1 MTTLV
6 DALGHPIRAGDTVLT
21 SRYSS
26 PTFDITTKV
35 VKVNKKTITV
45 EIEKYIYDNSIKR
58 TIRVIGP
65 VKRFPY
71 QMVVVDKQLEHN
83 QKEFPEHML

>member
-1 MTTLV
+1 MSTLL
-6 DALGHPIRAGDTVLT
+6 DALGHPIRVGDTVLT
-21 SRYSS
+21 SQYCS

-35 VKVNKKTITV
+35 VKVNKTTITV
-45 EIEKYIYDNSIKR
+45 EIEKYVYDDSIKR
-58 TIRVIGP
+58 TIRVMGP
-65 VKRFPY
+65 IKRFAY